1 MYQWKLRAS
10 DDRSS
15 TSTDDQVVIRI
26 VQSEID
32 FAHETPD
39 VRGKIGEFL
48 VGHHSEIGGMA
59 QRHQPHVERRDRSER
74 HEADEVVAAVN
85 NSRAALLFVL
95 DHSAKQAKTIFVVE
109 LTRILRAMPDVV
121 R

>member
-59 QRHQPHVERRDRSER
+59 QRHQHMWNGEI
-74 HEADEVVAAVN
+74 AAN
-85 NSRAALLFVL
+85 GT
-95 DHSAKQAKTIFVVE
+95 K
-109 LTRILRAMPDVV
+109 LTKWWLR
-121 R
+121 

>member
-1 MYQWKLRAS
+1 MIEIYQWKLRAS

-74 HEADEVVAAVN
+74 HEADEVVAAMN
-85 NSRAALLFVL
+85 NSRAALLFFP
-95 DHSAKQAKTIFVVE
+95 DHSRQKPFSS
-109 LTRILRAMPDVV
+109 
-121 R
+121 